1 MRFSTVLENTRGAVL
16 KIRLPEFHSWVGAVW
31 LTVGRKY
38 HQPVSLK
45 RAAPL
50 CFYENW
56 DRQTKRT
63 PLLLPPGQQ
72 RGFFPR
78 IWVESV
84 YNSTQALWPP
94 QWWQLKLIQ
103 FIWQCYIAKNVFIF
117 LSTITVTLLCED
129 LVLTTRHSRSSDTTN
144 ISGDGF
150 SMIEDGGKSRKATFI
165 HRVKI

>member
-1 MRFSTVLENTRGAVL
+1 MLAQ
-16 KIRLPEFHSWVGAVW
+16 IFHSNTVQIGGFRTTRLVFFYILIWRRLLRERSEGVGA
-31 LTVGRKY
+31 RPSN
-38 HQPVSLK
+38 Q
-45 RAAPL
+45 
-50 CFYENW
+50 EN
-56 DRQTKRT
+56 

>member
-45 RAAPL
+45 RAAP
-50 CFYENW
+50 FAFTRTETVKPREPPVIAPW
-56 DRQTKRT
+56 TTK
-63 PLLLPPGQQ
+63 
-72 RGFFPR
+72 GFFPR